1 MSQDGLT
8 AASSP
13 TTAQERIFAL
23 DALRGVAVLGILL
36 MNIIGFGLPHAYTN
50 PSNAGG
56 TSGAD
61 LGAWIITSLFF
72 EGTMRG
78 LFTLL
83 FGAGVVLYTSRLER
97 AGIGLRS
104 ADLYFRRT
112 MWLILFGLLNAYV
125 LVWHGDILYAYGI
138 AGLLLYVFRHL
149 PPRRLLA
156 IAIPLLCVQTVMGT
170 LDYVD
175 FHNMRTEA
183 EQALAQRATGAE
195 ISKEQQRVIEAF
207 EERLAFEK
215 PPADE
220 QAEHVAAIRASYAS
234 AFAANAGDA
243 FFLQTDFF
251 LMLGLWEC
259 LGMMLLG
266 MALLKTGALTAQW
279 TNAAYFRMLA
289 LGWVIGLTVNALE
302 VAHQLRNGFEV
313 QSVMTTWYVTYDL
326 GRIPLT
332 LGHLAF
338 VMLLLKSGVLR
349 QAFRVLASVGQM
361 ALTNYLAQSVICL
374 FVFTGAGFA
383 LFGQLDRHQLYLVVL
398 AIWAVQLAWS
408 PWWLARYRFGPM
420 EWLWR
425 SLTRWERQPLR
436 RPTFFPASPQ
446 APSHLQ

>member
-1 MSQDGLT
+1 M
-8 AASSP
+8 
-13 TTAQERIFAL
+13 
-23 DALRGVAVLGILL
+23 
-36 MNIIGFGLPHAYTN
+36 
-50 PSNAGG
+50 
-56 TSGAD
+56 
-61 LGAWIITSLFF
+61 
-72 EGTMRG
+72 
-78 LFTLL
+78 
-83 FGAGVVLYTSRLER
+83 
-97 AGIGLRS
+97 
-104 ADLYFRRT
+104 
-112 MWLILFGLLNAYV
+112 
-125 LVWHGDILYAYGI
+125 
-138 AGLLLYVFRHL
+138 
-149 PPRRLLA
+149 
-156 IAIPLLCVQTVMGT
+156 
-170 LDYVD
+170 
-175 FHNMRTEA
+175 
-183 EQALAQRATGAE
+183 
-195 ISKEQQRVIEAF
+195 
-207 EERLAFEK
+207 
-215 PPADE
+215 
-220 QAEHVAAIRASYAS
+220 RASYAS

-279 TNAAYFRMLA
+279 TSAAYFRMLV
-289 LGWVIGLTVNALE
+289 LGWAIGLTVNAFE

-349 QAFRVLASVGQM
+349 RVFRVLACVGQM

-398 AIWAVQLAWS
+398 AIWVVQLAWS

-425 SLTRWERQPLR
+425 SLTRWERQALR
-436 RPTFFPASPQ
+436 RPALLPASPH

>member
-1 MSQDGLT
+1 
-8 AASSP
+8 
-13 TTAQERIFAL
+13 
-23 DALRGVAVLGILL
+23 
-36 MNIIGFGLPHAYTN
+36 
-50 PSNAGG
+50 
-56 TSGAD
+56 
-61 LGAWIITSLFF
+61 
-72 EGTMRG
+72 
-78 LFTLL
+78 
-83 FGAGVVLYTSRLER
+83 
-97 AGIGLRS
+97 
-104 ADLYFRRT
+104 
-112 MWLILFGLLNAYV
+112 
-125 LVWHGDILYAYGI
+125 
-138 AGLLLYVFRHL
+138 
-149 PPRRLLA
+149 
-156 IAIPLLCVQTVMGT
+156 MGT